1 MEGRRL
7 GGAEKARR
15 RGEKVEGRRLG
26 GAEKARRRGE
36 KVEGRRQGGGEKARW
51 RAGDHKTGLGL
62 SGATTSRSGPGTVAR
77 MYEISQSARGLE
89 SDF

>member
-7 GGAEKARR
+7 GGAET
-15 RGEKVEGRRLG
+15 
-26 GAEKARRRGE
+26 ARRRGE
-36 KVEGRRQGGGEKARW
+36 KVEGRRQGGGQKARW

-62 SGATTSRSGPGTVAR
+62 SGATSRSGPGTVAR
-77 MYEISQSARGLE
+77 MYEISQSARGLA